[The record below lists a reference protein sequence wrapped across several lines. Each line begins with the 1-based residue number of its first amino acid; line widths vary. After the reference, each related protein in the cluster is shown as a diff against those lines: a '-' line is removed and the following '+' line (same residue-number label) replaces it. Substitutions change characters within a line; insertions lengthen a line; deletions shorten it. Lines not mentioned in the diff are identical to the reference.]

1 MASESLVIEV
11 NETPH
16 SAAVSRDG
24 AQVYVTQFRT
34 GTVTVLDAVGN
45 SIEKSLKVQSEPGPY
60 GVATHPDGG
69 IYVADN
75 SRDFVRRVDPA
86 TGDIGPD
93 AGINVRPYGLAT
105 NHAGSLLFAAC
116 PLDDCIE
123 VLDAGIKNVFRLRYD
138 DFCVG
143 VAVSA
148 DGATL
153 YATNYFSNTVSIVDI
168 STLETAMN
176 RGEVSGDAAVANTV
190 RVAEGPYGIALSPD
204 GQRLYAAH
212 FGSAHVVSV
221 IDVDS
226 RTVIDTI
233 GLAHGMVRGVVAVGD
248 RLYVTNYFDGSVSVI
263 DV

>member
-143 VAVSA
+143 VAAFPEMHPRSTDLAA
-148 DGATL
+148 DTQCRQQPHACEQQQRGHL
-153 YATNYFSNTVSIVDI
+153 PGHVDAPLRRRDRVLARALR
-168 STLETAMN
+168 THREAVHAEHEFH
-176 RGEVSGDAAVANTV
+176 RQQRKGD
-190 RVAEGPYGIALSPD
+190 RHRRHQPPLGHHQCLD
-204 GQRLYAAH
+204 RQR
-212 FGSAHVVSV
+212 
-221 IDVDS
+221 
-226 RTVIDTI
+226 
-233 GLAHGMVRGVVAVGD
+233 AVGEA
-248 RLYVTNYFDGSVSVI
+248 R
-263 DV
+263 

>member
-1 MASESLVIEV
+1 MAAESLVIDV

-16 SAAVSRDG
+16 SAAASRDG
-24 AQVYVTQFRT
+24 AQVFITQFRT

-60 GVATHPDGG
+60 GIATHPDGS

-75 SRDFVRRVDPA
+75 SRDFVRRIDPV
-86 TGDIGPD
+86 TGDVGPD
-93 AGINVRPYGLAT
+93 AGTNVRPYGLAM
-105 NHAGSLLFAAC
+105 NHTGSLLFAAC

-123 VLDAGIKNVFRLRYD
+123 VLDAGIKNMFRLRYA

-148 DGATL
+148 DGASL
-153 YATNYFSNTVSIVDI
+153 YATNYFPNTVSIVDI
-168 STLETAMN
+168 SALDTAIG
-176 RGEVSGDAAVANTV
+176 RGEVSGDAAVAHTV
-190 RVAEGPYGIALSPD
+190 KVAEGPYGIAPSPD
-204 GQRLYAAH
+204 GKRLYVAH
-212 FGSAHVVSV
+212 FGSTHVVSV

-233 GLAHGMVRGVVAVGD
+233 GVSHGMVRGVAAVGD
-248 RLYVTNYFDGSVSVI
+248 RLYVTNYFAGSVSVI

>member
-1 MASESLVIEV
+1 MASESLVIDV

-16 SAAVSRDG
+16 SAAGSRDG
-24 AQVYVTQFRT
+24 AQVFVTQFRT

-93 AGINVRPYGLAT
+93 AGINVRPYGLAM
-105 NHAGSLLFAAC
+105 NHTGSLLFAAC

-123 VLDAGIKNVFRLRYD
+123 VLDAGIKNMFRLRYD

-143 VAVSA
+143 VTISG

-153 YATNYFSNTVSIVDI
+153 YVTNYFSNTVSIVDI
-168 STLETAMN
+168 SALDTAIG
-176 RGEVSGDAAVANTV
+176 RGEVSGDAAVVHTV
-190 RVAEGPYGIALSPD
+190 KVAEGPYGIALSPD
-204 GQRLYAAH
+204 GKQLYVAH
-212 FGSAHVVSV
+212 FGSTHVVSV

-233 GLAHGMVRGVVAVGD
+233 GMSHGMVRGVAALEG
-248 RLYVTNYFDGSVSVI
+248 RLYVTNYFAGSVSVI